1 MEIKVPHN
9 AQRVLN
15 MLEQAGHPSY
25 VVGGCVRDALMG
37 RIPNDWDICT
47 AARPQQV
54 KELCAREGLASFDT
68 GIQHG
73 TVTVHVDHE
82 PFEVTTFRADGA
94 YEDGRHPVSVS
105 FLDAVE
111 GDLARRDFTV
121 NAMAYSPARGLVDVF
136 GGRDDLARKTLRCV
150 GDPAARFAED
160 GLRILR
166 ALRFASTLGFAID
179 PATAAALHEHRRLL
193 EPVAMERISAEFMK
207 LICGQGAVGILLEY
221 RDVVGTFLPQV
232 EPMFGFEQLSRY
244 HVYDVWEH
252 CVRSC
257 GLIEPDPVLRLA
269 ALVHDVGKPSC
280 FFTDDEGIGH
290 FYGHPEA
297 GEPLAR
303 QIARHAAAER
313 GDRVLPR
320 QLLRAERV
328 EQLEVGARALGALSV
343 REYKA
348 ADRQPGSLQT
358 AADRA
363 AIQRP
368 DRIVRDEHHLFRV
381 RHGAD
386 LLAGP
391 LQKAAPDPD
400 LIASRCV
407 DRYRFHRPSTS
418 SLRFLPSS
426 SSCVSASPS
435 FSAMAARYCMR
446 QSISPS
452 SSRSI

>member
-1 MEIKVPHN
+1 MKIDVPHN
-9 AQRVLN
+9 ALRVLN
-15 MLEQAGHPSY
+15 MLELAGYPSY

-37 RIPNDWDICT
+37 RTPNDWDICT

-54 KELCAREGLASFDT
+54 KELCAQEGLATFDT

-121 NAMAYSPARGLVDVF
+121 NAMAYSPERGLVDAF
-136 GGRDDLARKTLRCV
+136 GGRSDLTASILRCV
-150 GDPAARFAED
+150 GDPAERFAED

-166 ALRFASTLGFAID
+166 ALRFASTLGFAIHPD
-179 PATAAALHEHRRLL
+179 TAAALHEHRALL
-193 EPVAMERISAEFMK
+193 APVAMERVSAEFMK

-221 RDVVGTFLPQV
+221 RDVVGSFLPQV
-232 EPMFGFEQLSRY
+232 EPMFGFEQLNPY

-257 GLIEPDPVLRLA
+257 GLIEPDPLLRLA

-280 FFTDDEGIGH
+280 FFTDEDGCGH

-303 QIARHAAAER
+303 EIARCLRLPNAQTAELCTLVKWHDRPLPLTPKAMRRRLAKLGEPLCRRLFQLVEADMRTHSPLGMEDNLATLARSRQLMEEVLQEMDVFSPRDLAVDGRDLMELGFEPGPRLGEVKGELFSLVVDGELPNNRDELLAHAA
-313 GDRVLPR
+313 G
-320 QLLRAERV
+320 LL
-328 EQLEVGARALGALSV
+328 
-343 REYKA
+343 
-348 ADRQPGSLQT
+348 
-358 AADRA
+358 
-363 AIQRP
+363 
-368 DRIVRDEHHLFRV
+368 
-381 RHGAD
+381 
-386 LLAGP
+386 
-391 LQKAAPDPD
+391 
-400 LIASRCV
+400 
-407 DRYRFHRPSTS
+407 
-418 SLRFLPSS
+418 
-426 SSCVSASPS
+426 
-435 FSAMAARYCMR
+435 
-446 QSISPS
+446 
-452 SSRSI
+452 

>member
-136 GGRDDLARKTLRCV
+136 GGRDDLSRKTLRCV

-166 ALRFASTLGFAID
+166 ALRFASTLGFEIH

-303 QIARHAAAER
+303 QIARHLRLPNAVTSELCTLVLWHDRPLPLTPKAMRRRLAKLGEPLCRRLYQLVEADMRTHSQLNMAHNLETLARSRALMEEALQEMDVFSPRDLAIDGRDLMELGFAPGPRLGEVKGELFSLVVDGELPNSRPELLARAA
-313 GDRVLPR
+313 
-320 QLLRAERV
+320 QLL
-328 EQLEVGARALGALSV
+328 
-343 REYKA
+343 
-348 ADRQPGSLQT
+348 
-358 AADRA
+358 
-363 AIQRP
+363 
-368 DRIVRDEHHLFRV
+368 
-381 RHGAD
+381 
-386 LLAGP
+386 
-391 LQKAAPDPD
+391 
-400 LIASRCV
+400 
-407 DRYRFHRPSTS
+407 
-418 SLRFLPSS
+418 
-426 SSCVSASPS
+426 
-435 FSAMAARYCMR
+435 
-446 QSISPS
+446 
-452 SSRSI
+452 

>member
-73 TVTVHVDHE
+73 TVTVHADHE

-136 GGRDDLARKTLRCV
+136 GGRDDLSRKTLRCV

-166 ALRFASTLGFAID
+166 ALRFASTLGLRID

-207 LICGQGAVGILLEY
+207 LICGQGAVDILLEY

-303 QIARHAAAER
+303 QIARHLRLPNAVTSELCTLVLWHDRPLPLTSKAMRRRLAKLGEPLCRRLYQLVEADMRTHSQLNMAENLDTLARSRALMEEVLQEMDVFSPRDLAVDGCDLMELGFAPGPRLGEVKGELFSLVVDGELPNSRPELLARAA
-313 GDRVLPR
+313 
-320 QLLRAERV
+320 QLL
-328 EQLEVGARALGALSV
+328 
-343 REYKA
+343 
-348 ADRQPGSLQT
+348 
-358 AADRA
+358 
-363 AIQRP
+363 
-368 DRIVRDEHHLFRV
+368 
-381 RHGAD
+381 
-386 LLAGP
+386 
-391 LQKAAPDPD
+391 
-400 LIASRCV
+400 
-407 DRYRFHRPSTS
+407 
-418 SLRFLPSS
+418 
-426 SSCVSASPS
+426 
-435 FSAMAARYCMR
+435 
-446 QSISPS
+446 
-452 SSRSI
+452 

>member
-1 MEIKVPHN
+1 MEIQVPHK

-37 RIPNDWDICT
+37 RTPNDWDICT

-166 ALRFASTLGFAID
+166 ALRFASTLGFEIH
-179 PATAAALHEHRRLL
+179 PATAAALREHRRLL

-232 EPMFGFEQLSRY
+232 VPMFGFEQLSRY

-303 QIARHAAAER
+303 QIARHLRLPNAVTSELCTLVLWHDRPLPLTPKAMRRRLAKLGERLCRRLYQLVEADMRTHSQLNMAHNLETLARSRALMEEVLQEMDVFSPRDLAVDGRDLMELGFAPGPRLGEVKGELFSLVVDGELPNSRPELLARAA
-313 GDRVLPR
+313 
-320 QLLRAERV
+320 QLL
-328 EQLEVGARALGALSV
+328 
-343 REYKA
+343 
-348 ADRQPGSLQT
+348 
-358 AADRA
+358 
-363 AIQRP
+363 
-368 DRIVRDEHHLFRV
+368 
-381 RHGAD
+381 
-386 LLAGP
+386 
-391 LQKAAPDPD
+391 
-400 LIASRCV
+400 
-407 DRYRFHRPSTS
+407 
-418 SLRFLPSS
+418 
-426 SSCVSASPS
+426 
-435 FSAMAARYCMR
+435 
-446 QSISPS
+446 
-452 SSRSI
+452 

>member
-73 TVTVHVDHE
+73 TVTVHADHE

-136 GGRDDLARKTLRCV
+136 GGRDDLSRKTLRCV

-166 ALRFASTLGFAID
+166 ALRFASTLGLRLD

-303 QIARHAAAER
+303 QIARHLRLPNAVTSELCTLVLWHDRPLPLTSKAMRRRLAKLGEPLCRRLYQLVEADMRTHSQLNMAENLDTLARSRALMEEVLQEMDVFSPRDLAVDGCDLMELGFAPGPRLGEVKGELFSLVVDGELPNSRPELLARAA
-313 GDRVLPR
+313 
-320 QLLRAERV
+320 QLL
-328 EQLEVGARALGALSV
+328 
-343 REYKA
+343 
-348 ADRQPGSLQT
+348 
-358 AADRA
+358 
-363 AIQRP
+363 
-368 DRIVRDEHHLFRV
+368 
-381 RHGAD
+381 
-386 LLAGP
+386 
-391 LQKAAPDPD
+391 
-400 LIASRCV
+400 
-407 DRYRFHRPSTS
+407 
-418 SLRFLPSS
+418 
-426 SSCVSASPS
+426 
-435 FSAMAARYCMR
+435 
-446 QSISPS
+446 
-452 SSRSI
+452 